1 MIFGEIMKLKPTIAI
16 VTLGVHDLARAKKFY
31 TDLGWAPSEQFTE
44 GVAFFQLNGIILSLF
59 PREELA
65 KDAKLSDSVAG
76 FSGIS
81 LAHNVSSDVE
91 VDEVLAHAV
100 QCGATLVKAGEK
112 VFWGGYS
119 GYFKDTEG
127 HLWEVAHNPFAH
139 FDANGQLRLS

>member
-1 MIFGEIMKLKPTIAI
+1 MKLSPTIAI
-16 VTLGVHDLARAKKFY
+16 LTLGVFDLARAKKFY
-31 TDLGWAPSEQFTE
+31 TDLGWTPAEQFSE

-59 PREELA
+59 PRAELA
-65 KDAKLSDSVAG
+65 KDAMINDSASG

-81 LAHNVSSDVE
+81 LAHNVASDSE
-91 VDEVLAHAV
+91 VDKVLAHAIA
-100 QCGATLVKAGEK
+100 CGATLVKSGTK

-139 FDANGQLRLS
+139 FDENGQLRMS

>member
-1 MIFGEIMKLKPTIAI
+1 MKLKPNIAI

-31 TDLGWAPSEQFTE
+31 TDLGWTPSDQFSE
-44 GVAFFQLNGIILSLF
+44 GVAFFELNGIILSLF
-59 PREELA
+59 PRTKLA
-65 KDAKLSDSVAG
+65 EDANVNDSDAV

-81 LAHNVSSDVE
+81 LAYNVASDE
-91 VDEVLAHAV
+91 EADEVLAHAV
-100 QCGATLVKAGEK
+100 KCGATLVKAAEK

-139 FDANGQLRLS
+139 FDANGQLRMS

>member
-1 MIFGEIMKLKPTIAI
+1 MKLKPTIAL

-31 TDLGWAPSEQFTE
+31 TDLGWTPSEQFSE

-59 PREELA
+59 PRKELA
-65 KDAKLSDSVAG
+65 KDANLPDSAPG

-81 LAHNVSSDVE
+81 LAHNVASDSE
-91 VDEVLAHAV
+91 VDAVLAHAV
-100 QCGATLVKAGEK
+100 ACGAKLIKPAEK

-119 GYFKDTEG
+119 GYFSDTEG

-139 FDANGQLRLS
+139 FDENGQLRMS

>member
-1 MIFGEIMKLKPTIAI
+1 MKLKPTIAI
-16 VTLGVHDLARAKKFY
+16 ITLGVDDLARAKKFY
-31 TDLGWAPSEQFTE
+31 TDLGWTPSDQYSE

-59 PREELA
+59 PRKELA
-65 KDAKLSDSVAG
+65 KDAKVEDSAPG

-81 LAHNVSSDVE
+81 LAHNVASDSD

-100 QCGATLVKAGEK
+100 KSGATLVKAGEK

-139 FDANGQLRLS
+139 FDANGQLRMS